1 MKLKM
6 VVSVLLLAFVSAN
19 PVYGADAKQGASLWE
34 RLRFKIERLTPK
46 KKINTT
52 TAVGGVRGSQ
62 MVADDVY
69 WKSEAKTKA
78 ETKTGTGVIDADEL
92 ASFKKALGLV
102 DAGDVAGAQTG
113 FAEFLKQHPDSPLR
127 KDAEMALQQL
137 QAMK

>member
-34 RLRFKIERLTPK
+34 RLRFKIEQLTPK
-46 KKINTT
+46 KKIKTT

-62 MVADDVY
+62 VVADDVY
-69 WKSEAKTKA
+69 WKNEAKTKT
-78 ETKTGTGVIDADEL
+78 ETKAGVIDDDEL

-113 FAEFLKQHPDSPLR
+113 FAEFLKQYPDSRLR
-127 KDAEMALQQL
+127 KDAEMALEQL

>member
-46 KKINTT
+46 KKITTT

-62 MVADDVY
+62 VVADDVY
-69 WKSEAKTKA
+69 WKSEANTNTETKA
-78 ETKTGTGVIDADEL
+78 GVIDDDEL